1 MARGSPDATGRCRT
15 KGMGIGREQARTI
28 VLEGQQREIG
38 FGRGDPVRD
47 DEQPREL
54 HEEGLGPSVTR
65 PAREKSRGTGA
76 SCHEFEELVAGRAPR
91 LIPAEEVLM
100 PVVVGGESRRRRRN
114 AVVSSDN
121 RGQGHGRFIVPTV
134 LAHEPALQD
143 HVPRQGM
150 RNLAPL
156 ESINRLVEQP
166 HLLHAVVEARGLD
179 REGRGALANV
189 VDTGDPRGEQAEL
202 LHRGQPRLGARE
214 LALDELTNG
223 RCQPVSGEV
232 IGHRRGVEQMQPQ
245 RQPMM
250 TLRVVAEFGPYGS
263 DLRRERHRDLLRWRV
278 KPNGPRH

>member
-1 MARGSPDATGRCRT
+1 
-15 KGMGIGREQARTI
+15 
-28 VLEGQQREIG
+28 
-38 FGRGDPVRD
+38 
-47 DEQPREL
+47 
-54 HEEGLGPSVTR
+54 
-65 PAREKSRGTGA
+65 
-76 SCHEFEELVAGRAPR
+76 
-91 LIPAEEVLM
+91 M
-100 PVVVGGESRRRRRN
+100 PL
-114 AVVSSDN
+114 
-121 RGQGHGRFIVPTV
+121 Q
-134 LAHEPALQD
+134 EPFLQD

-179 REGRGALANV
+179 GESRGALANV

-202 LHRGQPRLGARE
+202 LHRVQPRLGARE
-214 LALDELTNG
+214 LTLDELTSG

-232 IGHRRGVEQMQPQ
+232 LGHRRGVEQMQPE